1 MKKKKVILSLFMA
14 VSVLSLVYL
23 KSQRNGIKSE
33 LVLSNIEA
41 LASGEDGENYRCL
54 GLGSLDCPQI
64 STKVAFIRIL

>member
-41 LASGEDGENYRCL
+41 LASGEDNQIYQCFGI
-54 GLGSLDCPQI
+54 GSLDCPQI